1 MCSSAA
7 ADILILQDIFS
18 MSELELLLQEY
29 TVIAP
34 VKNMKMVKYVDFHGD
49 VKNYRCSAALD
60 YII

>member
-1 MCSSAA
+1 
-7 ADILILQDIFS
+7 